1 MSVFYSK
8 RINEKA
14 REVKNEA
21 VAETPVVEPV
31 DKITEDIVEEVVT
44 PTEITVTRNKRN
56 RR

>member
-21 VAETPVVEPV
+21 IAETPVVEPV
-31 DKITEDIVEEVVT
+31 DKITEDVVEEVVT